1 MNPIIHQM
9 LTNLHRLRG
18 ELADELR
25 DMDNDRFAAIMTA
38 CAAGGFD
45 GLPWAD
51 RVLIG
56 MLAMSAAFDLL
67 GDSIDA

>member
-1 MNPIIHQM
+1 MDPILHQM
-9 LTNLHRLRG
+9 LSNLHRLRG

-25 DMDNDRFAAIMTA
+25 EMSNDRFTAIMTA
-38 CAAGGFD
+38 CAAGNFD

-51 RVLIG
+51 RVLVG
-56 MLAMSAAFDLL
+56 MLAMSEAFDLL